1 MSIARNLILALLAA
15 LGLLNF
21 TLGWLDYTPGDWLD
35 RDMALCGLVVFAG
48 CCGLAWRYRS

>member
-1 MSIARNLILALLAA
+1 MTAARNIILALVAA

-21 TLGWLDYTPGDWLD
+21 LLGWLTYD
-35 RDMALCGLVVFAG
+35 RGMALCGLIVFAG